1 MLNAIKSFFQ
11 LHIQSDIGT
20 DTTREHGLRLATAAL
35 LMEMSRADHEISP
48 EEREM
53 VERLVSGEFGLS
65 RKETAELRELAEM
78 EAREAV
84 SLYQFTSLI
93 NDHFTPEEKVRV
105 VEMLW
110 RVAFADRSLDK
121 YEEALVRRIAEL
133 IYVPHRDFIQAKHRV
148 AEALGLE

>member
-11 LHIQSDIGT
+11 LHIQSDISA
-20 DTTREHGLRLATAAL
+20 DTTRERGLRLATAGL

-53 VERLVSGEFGLS
+53 VERLVSGEFGLT
-65 RKETAELRELAEM
+65 REETAELRELAEM

-148 AEALGLE
+148 AETLGLG